1 MSEPAFDNDALL
13 QAVRDLPVDSLTASR
28 REAANSFV
36 ERGFPT
42 VRDED
47 WKYTDLSNVIEIS
60 QQSLLVA
67 SAPATVDEDLLRQT
81 QANLDAHW
89 IVIANGKVLEQHSP
103 GVNIPGVQSGALQ
116 QADLAI
122 DEPLADLNLALL
134 RDGLKLDISAEFVSD
149 KPLGL
154 LFIDTVESA
163 VASTHTRVNLT
174 VERNANARIIEAH
187 VSSGPALH
195 YSNCVLHL
203 ALAEGAVCEYLR
215 LQDRA
220 ANHSQTAR
228 LNVSLERDSSLHHGS
243 FDLGGKL
250 TRNDLNV
257 AVQGRNAT
265 AKFNGLYIVAD
276 GQHVDNHTKVD
287 HLVGPAISQQEYRG
301 VLSGHSRA
309 VWNGKAIVHKGADGT
324 DATQANHNLLLSD
337 AAEID
342 AKPELEIYADDVKC
356 AHGTTVGQL
365 DERALFYLRARSISK
380 SDAKRILTRAFAAII
395 VNTSPISEAHEFLG
409 GHVEERLRTIDDGRQ
424 S

>member
-1 MSEPAFDNDALL
+1 MSEPAFNHEALL

-28 REAANSFV
+28 RDAANLFV
-36 ERGFPT
+36 ARGFPT

-60 QQSLLVA
+60 QQSLQVA
-67 SAPATVDEDLLRQT
+67 SAPAAIDEDLLRQT

-103 GVNIPGVQSGALQ
+103 GTNIPGVQSGSLQ
-116 QADLAI
+116 KTDLAI

-134 RDGLKLDISAEFVSD
+134 RDGLKLDICAEFAPD

-154 LFIDTVESA
+154 LFIDTVENA
-163 VASTHTRVNLT
+163 VASTHARVNISL
-174 VERNANARIIEAH
+174 ERNANARIVEAH
-187 VSSGPALH
+187 VSSGPAQH
-195 YSNCVLHL
+195 YSN
-203 ALAEGAVCEYLR
+203 
-215 LQDRA
+215 
-220 ANHSQTAR
+220 
-228 LNVSLERDSSLHHGS
+228 S
-243 FDLGGKL
+243 FDLGGRL

-257 AVQGRNAT
+257 AIQGRNAT
-265 AKFNGLYIVAD
+265 ARFNGLYIVAD

-301 VLSGHSRA
+301 VLSGHCRA

-365 DERALFYLRARSISK
+365 DERALFYLRARGISK
-380 SDAKRILTRAFAAII
+380 PDAKRILTRAFAATI

-409 GHVEERLRTIDDGRQ
+409 GQVEERLRTIDDGRQ